1 MKIKELLEFGVG
13 RITKQNQTQDVGP
26 NEIKKQAAKFGFK
39 VDKDGRPPLLH
50 KTAAKNSTPNKLMN
64 LGLTESIIDESRGVT
79 ARVAGERYINDKDP
93 KDYRVIQAIDVIK
106 PKASP
111 AFNTADDLKKAIKKF
126 VPAGATIVDDNKH
139 GSDLRAAIVARVST
153 PSDDVEY
160 WIRYIKAVPP
170 TGVHK
175 MWQTLR
181 GFSYDNPRSASEKIK
196 LKPSDLI
203 KDESPKNLQELATE
217 IMTSIEAMGDEALA
231 DAMRQ
236 AIGHAVKGDDIQI
249 KNGVNFATA
258 ISKYAGEYLGA
269 MVLMSGKLIKGDIKK
284 AMEALDIKTLKGS
297 KITFPQARLQELY
310 DSTLTTSDGKT
321 LQIST
326 KMHKTGSGSSLS
338 GVVKQL
344 SNEIEQQYPRGAKVL
359 RMLGGEVSGAAGV
372 LKAAQA
378 YKIISS
384 SDAKEVSSMDL
395 GSKNPNIIISPR
407 LKELLKGQKVTA
419 GAPKRP
425 GYTIRRHLM
434 AAIANRTIQVINK
447 DDEVLKTLML
457 ALNNNNYLQ
466 IVTETSI
473 SGKDVNM
480 KFYTKYPTEFSGK
493 PQLQNAAFWSTGEQ
507 GRIAFSL
514 PTDVQ
519 TEPEGDQEVDT
530 TPVSKKSADKVLRPE
545 PKKATWVDQYKSKG
559 PKKAGDREKR

>member
-93 KDYRVIQAIDVIK
+93 NDYRVIQAIDVIK
-106 PKASP
+106 PKTSP
-111 AFNTADDLKKAIKKF
+111 AFNTADELKKAIKNF
-126 VPAGATIVDDNKH
+126 IPAGSKIVDDNKH
-139 GSDLRAAIVARVST
+139 GSDLRAAIIARVST
-153 PSDDVEY
+153 PSDDIEY

-217 IMTSIEAMGDEALA
+217 IMSSIEAMGDEALT

-236 AIGHAVKGDDIQI
+236 AISHAVKGEDIEI
-249 KNGVNFATA
+249 KNGVTFATA

-284 AMEALDIKTLKGS
+284 AMQALDIKTLKGS

-344 SNEIEQQYPRGAKVL
+344 NDDIERQYPRGAKVL

-372 LKAAQA
+372 LRAAQE

-407 LKELLKGQKVTA
+407 LKELLQAQKVTA

-514 PTDVQ
+514 PTDIQ
-519 TEPEGDQEVDT
+519 TDPEGDQEVDT
-530 TPVSKKSADKVLRPE
+530 TPISKASADKVLRPK

-559 PKKAGDREKR
+559 DKKPGEREKR